1 MKILQIP
8 SLISFFFFP
17 NTSYYFFF
25 FFFNNQADHLQF
37 GVFTIS
43 INDLDAALEVIPS
56 KSADIKLGGAAYFL
70 KGGEVLHRDLD

>member
-8 SLISFFFFP
+8 SLISFFFFLILH
-17 NTSYYFFF
+17 TTFF

-56 KSADIKLGGAAYFL
+56 KSADIKLGGTAYFL
-70 KGGEVLHRDLD
+70 KGDEVLHRDLD

>member
-25 FFFNNQADHLQF
+25 FFNNQTDHLQF

-56 KSADIKLGGAAYFL
+56 KSADIKLGGTAYFL
-70 KGGEVLHRDLD
+70 KGDEVLHRDLD

>member
-8 SLISFFFFP
+8 SLISFFFFFLILHT
-17 NTSYYFFF
+17 TSF

-56 KSADIKLGGAAYFL
+56 KSADIKFGGAAYFL